1 MIKINLIPPDAI
13 KKVERSE
20 FLFLGYGIIAIVFT
34 IAAMRYVA
42 QFANYRKVE
51 VRIASIDQE
60 LAKHQSIISQVDALQ
75 ATKSV
80 LETKKKVIG
89 SLMASR
95 LVYPQFMEEITGL
108 LPVNIWFRSIGT
120 QSQPDGKLSVVL
132 DAESLDNF
140 SIADF
145 ITSLSGNPDF
155 SNVELGAINSATS
168 NRVTTSAFRLNFI
181 HQKKSQ

>member
-1 MIKINLIPPDAI
+1 MIKINLIHPDAI

-20 FLFLGYGIIAIVFT
+20 FLTLGYGIIAVVFT
-34 IAAMRYVA
+34 IAAVRYA
-42 QFANYRKVE
+42 SQFANYRKIE
-51 VRIASIDQE
+51 SRIASVDRE
-60 LAKHQSIISQVDALQ
+60 LAKHQNIIAQVDSLQ

-80 LETKKKVIG
+80 MEMKKKVIS

-108 LPVNIWFRSIGT
+108 LPVNIWFRSLAT

-155 SNVELGAINSATS
+155 SNVELGAINT
-168 NRVTTSAFRLNFI
+168 VTTNKVTSSAFRLNFI
-181 HQKKSQ
+181 HQKKPR